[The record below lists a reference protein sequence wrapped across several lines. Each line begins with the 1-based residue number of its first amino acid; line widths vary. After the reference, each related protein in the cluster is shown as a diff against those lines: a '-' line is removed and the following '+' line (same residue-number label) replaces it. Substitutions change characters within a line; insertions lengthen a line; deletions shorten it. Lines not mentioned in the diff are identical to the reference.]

1 VTGPFIS
8 VRTLRALIFHGYLLR
23 GTGSNIY
30 NANLA
35 QALVRLG
42 WDVHLLCQEREAREL
57 DWVHAIGRWSDGE
70 LEIEQLR
77 EPDGEGQLTVYTPE
91 IAGLLPVYVHDQYP
105 GFEVK
110 TFGEL
115 SDAELE
121 RYLAANVAAVEDVAA
136 RAGDL
141 DASLANHLVMGPLI
155 LSRAGL
161 RCAAKIHGSALE
173 YTVKPNPRFLPHAE
187 EGMAAASTVL
197 VGSRHTAQ
205 SLWATLPDLDLQ
217 AKTRLGPPGVDTD
230 AFAPRAEGE
239 AVAAVEGL
247 AEQIATGSGEKG
259 LGRDSKA
266 AAAALRDFAAEGPR
280 VIFGGKLIHS
290 KGVDLLLAAWPLVHV
305 ASPGARLLVVGFGAY
320 EDGLRQLLAALEGG
334 HQQEALE
341 VARLGRALEG
351 GPEGALGILEAFL
364 SDPPPGYLDAA
375 HGAAGSVQLAGRLEH
390 AEVAEALPAADA
402 LVMPSTFPESFGM
415 VPVEAAACGA
425 LPISAAHS
433 GMLEVSRQLAK
444 ALPADIAA
452 LISFPIEEGA
462 VGELAD
468 RLRAWLALDRDRRR
482 EIGALLARRVDELW
496 SWEGVARGVIS
507 ASQGRLDELSPP

>member
-1 VTGPFIS
+1 
-8 VRTLRALIFHGYLLR
+8 
-23 GTGSNIY
+23 
-30 NANLA
+30 
-35 QALVRLG
+35 
-42 WDVHLLCQEREAREL
+42 
-57 DWVHAIGRWSDGE
+57 
-70 LEIEQLR
+70 
-77 EPDGEGQLTVYTPE
+77 
-91 IAGLLPVYVHDQYP
+91 
-105 GFEVK
+105 
-110 TFGEL
+110 
-115 SDAELE
+115 
-121 RYLAANVAAVEDVAA
+121 
-136 RAGDL
+136 
-141 DASLANHLVMGPLI
+141 
-155 LSRAGL
+155 
-161 RCAAKIHGSALE
+161 
-173 YTVKPNPRFLPHAE
+173 
-187 EGMAAASTVL
+187 
-197 VGSRHTAQ
+197 
-205 SLWATLPDLDLQ
+205 
-217 AKTRLGPPGVDTD
+217 
-230 AFAPRAEGE
+230 
-239 AVAAVEGL
+239 VEGL
-247 AEQIATGSGEKG
+247 AEQIATGSGEQE
-259 LGRDSKA
+259 LGRDSQA
-266 AAAALRDFAAEGPR
+266 AAAALRDFAAAEGPR
-280 VIFGGKLIHS
+280 VIFVGKLIVS

-390 AEVAEALPAADA
+390 AEVAEALPAADV

-433 GMLEVSRQLAK
+433 GMLEVSRRLAE

-482 EIGALLARRVDELW
+482 EIGAMLARRVDELW

-507 ASQGRLDELSPP
+507 ASKGHLDELSPP

>member
-1 VTGPFIS
+1 
-8 VRTLRALIFHGYLLR
+8 LRALIFHGYLLR

-35 QALVRLG
+35 QALVGLD
-42 WDVHLLCQEREAREL
+42 WDVHLLCQDRDAAEL
-57 DWVHAIGRWSDGE
+57 DWVHAVGRWQDGE
-70 LEIEQLR
+70 LEVEQLR
-77 EPDGEGQLTVYTPE
+77 EPDGEGQLTVYTPD
-91 IAGLLPVYVHDQYP
+91 IAGLLPVYVHDHYP

-115 SDAELE
+115 TDAELE
-121 RYLAANVAAVEDVAA
+121 RYIAANVAAVEDVAGGA
-136 RAGDL
+136 EV
-141 DASLANHLVMGPLI
+141 DAALANHLVMGPLI

-161 RCAAKIHGSALE
+161 RFAAKIHGSALE
-173 YTVKPNPRFLPHAE
+173 YTVKPNPRFLAHAE
-187 EGMAAASTVL
+187 EGMAAAAAVL

-205 SLWATLPDLDLQ
+205 SLWATLPDLDLE
-217 AKTRLGPPGVDTD
+217 AKTRLGPPGVDTT
-230 AFAPRAEGE
+230 AFAPRGEGE
-239 AVAAVEGL
+239 AVAAVKQL
-247 AEQIATGSGEKG
+247 AESMSAGGGEKG
-259 LGRDSKA
+259 LGRDSQA
-266 AAAALRDFAAEGPR
+266 AEAALLDFAAGGGPR
-280 VIFGGKLIHS
+280 VIFVGKLIVS

-305 ASPGARLLVVGFGAY
+305 ANPGARLLVVGFGAY

-334 HQQEALE
+334 HQQEALA

-351 GPEGALGILEAFL
+351 GPEGELGILEGFL
-364 SDPPPGYLDAA
+364 SDPPPGYFDAA
-375 HGAAGSVQLAGRLEH
+375 RRAAGSVRLAGRLEH

-496 SWEGVARGVIS
+496 SWEGVARGVIA
-507 ASQGRLDELSPP
+507 ASQGHLDELSPP